1 MLLVKRKKN
10 FQNETALR
18 SNVGIMEPPL
28 HTHIHSTW
36 CFSSR
41 RVPSHT
47 RTPRGSSEIQ
57 AQGWEGE
64 RGGGSWAS
72 QKQLA
77 EEDSLK
83 WVGRCVPKA
92 PQSWQPWLPAA
103 VGCAQNKHKWMDE
116 FRLESH
122 LASRASGT
130 TLGDSPA
137 S

>member
-1 MLLVKRKKN
+1 MYGA
-10 FQNETALR
+10 T
-18 SNVGIMEPPL
+18 PP
-28 HTHIHSTW
+28 HTHT
-36 CFSSR
+36 FYMVFFQSSCPLSHPPPQ
-41 RVPSHT
+41 VPLKSRHKA
-47 RTPRGSSEIQ
+47 GKEKG
-57 AQGWEGE
+57 A
-64 RGGGSWAS
+64 GGSWAS

-122 LASRASGT
+122 LASQASGT